1 MSASKQTQLRKEL
14 QHQQVQVL
22 YTSQHSVVL
31 QLSDKRIV
39 ITPAIDDHSCDDVVA
54 FLEFEEMKGTK
65 CQ

>member
-1 MSASKQTQLRKEL
+1 MHPSKQVQIRKEI

-22 YTSQHSVVL
+22 YASQHSVVL
-31 QLSDKRIV
+31 QLGDKRIV